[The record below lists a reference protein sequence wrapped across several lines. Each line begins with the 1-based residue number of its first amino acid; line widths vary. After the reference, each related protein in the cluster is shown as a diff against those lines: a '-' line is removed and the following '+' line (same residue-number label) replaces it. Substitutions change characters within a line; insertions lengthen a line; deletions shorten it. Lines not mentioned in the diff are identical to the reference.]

1 MQVFGA
7 SFSKAEMSAL
17 WVSWSRTHRPYIQLR
32 VESCSEEVKGA
43 LGKVKCTL
51 RQIWSVAISN
61 KLGQVG
67 LLGEVPRS
75 RLWKGAWELAWWT
88 PTRTFH
94 SEEMVVGSGQ
104 WPVGVLEEQ
113 EDRYRCNQ

>member
-1 MQVFGA
+1 M
-7 SFSKAEMSAL
+7 
-17 WVSWSRTHRPYIQLR
+17 
-32 VESCSEEVKGA
+32 KGA

-51 RQIWSVAISN
+51 RQIWRVAISH

-88 PTRTFH
+88 PMRTFH
-94 SEEMVVGSGQ
+94 SEEMVGARGGRWAVAWRSRKTGTGATS
-104 WPVGVLEEQ
+104 EEQ
-113 EDRYRCNQ
+113 SVGNQNRLIGLI